1 MNEKQYEQI
10 FKEYELVTTKRV
22 VLNNSYHY
30 GFSANHNVTALDMTG
45 EVIKELYPEY
55 YDTFIQLVNGNETY
69 FGNMI
74 VTSKELF

>member
-1 MNEKQYEQI
+1 
-10 FKEYELVTTKRV
+10 
-22 VLNNSYHY
+22 
-30 GFSANHNVTALDMTG
+30 MTG

-74 VTSKELF
+74 VTSKELLINMLSGCLPYF